1 MLQGAFLLFIHSI
14 LLSAMVNL
22 MFFRAPCTCHCKL
35 TSIPFKPPRDVFIA
49 QSDAAA
55 LVLTLLCGAR
65 WTSCRSSSR
74 LLLLFSLLK
83 TTDVRSAP
91 ALRSHFFRVLLSFS
105 LDPPQLFVSSP
116 ERQDRF
122 LPSVP
127 CVTFKERL
135 VCVCVLF

>member
-1 MLQGAFLLFIHSI
+1 MFIHSI

-22 MFFRAPCTCHCKL
+22 MFFRAPYTCHRNL
-35 TSIPFKPPRDVFIA
+35 TSIPFKPLRDVFIPP
-49 QSDAAA
+49 SDAAA

-91 ALRSHFFRVLLSFS
+91 ALRSRFFRVLFLFFS
-105 LDPPQLFVSSP
+105 RSPQLFDSSP
-116 ERQDRF
+116 DRQDRF
-122 LPSVP
+122 FPSVP

-135 VCVCVLF
+135 VCVCVCVF